1 MSSELQRASLYFR
14 FIREEH
20 DHHQQ
25 IFLKGQKEMLE
36 ALIRVRV
43 DPNAAPKQQAQQ
55 QTNRQV
61 AAPQH
66 DVENA
71 DLSVELKKIYRKI
84 VVDTHPDK
92 LINAQIS
99 EKERAKK
106 NEAYIKAT
114 AAFEK
119 KDEDVLIEVA
129 VDLELEIDLPDE
141 QIAKSLRSRGKKL
154 EEQITKIKSSPEWY
168 WAHADESRRVVII
181 KEICNRNGWIYVT
194 DEQIVETI
202 RYVAGMHP
210 GTKEDIRARARKMM
224 QERRRIT

>member
-20 DHHQQ
+20 EHHQE
-25 IFLKGQKEMLE
+25 IFAKGQKEMLE
-36 ALIRVRV
+36 ALVRVRV
-43 DPNAAPKQQAQQ
+43 DPNAPPKQQAPQQAQQ
-55 QTNRQV
+55 Q
-61 AAPQH
+61 AAAQPSQ
-66 DVENA
+66 EPA
-71 DLSVELKKIYRKI
+71 DLSAEMKKIYRKI

-106 NEAYIKAT
+106 NESYIKAI

-119 KDEDVLIEVA
+119 KDEDVLVEVA
-129 VDLELEIDLPDE
+129 VDLELDIDLPDD
-141 QIAKSLRSRGKKL
+141 QIAKSLKSRGKKL
-154 EEQITKIKSSPEWY
+154 EELIAKIKASPEWY
-168 WAHADESRRVVII
+168 WAHADEDRRVEII
-181 KEICNRNGWIYVT
+181 KEICQRNGWIYAT
-194 DEQIVETI
+194 DEHIIETI

-210 GTKEDIRARARKMM
+210 GSKEDLRARARKMM